1 MPHSSE
7 RTDVRLITVTNLTKK
22 YGKKAAVDNISFTV
36 NEGEIV
42 GFLGPNG
49 AGKTTTMN
57 ILTGYLSMSS
67 GSASVGGFDILENPN
82 EVKKLVGYLPEH
94 PPLYSDMTVDAYL
107 KFVFKLKKC
116 KDLDM
121 KSHVAEICDVVKLSD
136 VRGRIIGHLSKGY
149 QQRVGLAQALIGNP
163 PVLILDEPTVG
174 LDPRQIIEI
183 RDLIKDLGKQRTD
196 ILSTHILPEVQAV
209 CGRIIVINRGRLV
222 ADDSAENLTRNAG
235 GKPAYSVTIDGA
247 EGQVIAALRGIAGVT
262 SVKRIAE
269 KEKGTFEYLVEA
281 EKDTDIRKAIFNVC
295 VSLGTPL
302 IETHPVASSLE
313 DVFINLTGGSRRA
326 PGGKAKRSV
335 KKREEADR

>member
-1 MPHSSE
+1 M
-7 RTDVRLITVTNLTKK
+7 ITVTNLTKK

-183 RDLIKDLGKQRTD
+183 RDLIKDLGRQRTV
-196 ILSTHILPEVQAV
+196 ILSSHILPEVQAV

-247 EGQVIAALRGIAGVT
+247 EGQVIAALRGIPGVA
-262 SVKRIAE
+262 SVKRVAE

-326 PGGKAKRSV
+326 PGAKAKRSV
-335 KKREEADR
+335 KKREEADL

>member
-1 MPHSSE
+1 M
-7 RTDVRLITVTNLTKK
+7 ITVTNLTKK

-183 RDLIKDLGKQRTD
+183 RDLIKDLGKQRTV
-196 ILSTHILPEVQAV
+196 ILSSHILPEVQAV

-335 KKREEADR
+335 KKREEADL

>member
-1 MPHSSE
+1 M
-7 RTDVRLITVTNLTKK
+7 ITVTNLTKK

-67 GSASVGGFDILENPN
+67 GSASVGGFDILESPN
-82 EVKKLVGYLPEH
+82 EAKRLIGYLPEH
-94 PPLYSDMTVDAYL
+94 PPLYSDMTVDAFL

-116 KDLDM
+116 SGLSM
-121 KSHVAEICDVVKLSD
+121 KSHIAEICDVVKISD

-183 RDLIKDLGKQRTD
+183 RDLIKDLGKQRTV
-196 ILSTHILPEVQAV
+196 ILSSHILPEVQAI
-209 CGRIIVINRGRLV
+209 CGRIIVINHGRLV

-235 GKPAYSVTIDGA
+235 GKPVYSVTIDGA
-247 EGQVIAALRGIAGVT
+247 EGQVIAALRGIAGVA
-262 SVKRIAE
+262 SVKRVAE
-269 KEKGTFEYLVEA
+269 PEKGTFEYLVEA

-313 DVFINLTGGSRRA
+313 DVFINLTGGSRKA

-335 KKREEADR
+335 RKREEDDR

>member
-1 MPHSSE
+1 M
-7 RTDVRLITVTNLTKK
+7 ITVTNLTKK

-183 RDLIKDLGKQRTD
+183 RDLIKDLGKQRTV
-196 ILSTHILPEVQAV
+196 ILSSHILPEVQAV

-235 GKPAYSVTIDGA
+235 GRPAYSVTIDGA

-262 SVKRIAE
+262 SVKRVAE

>member
-1 MPHSSE
+1 LPHSSE

-36 NEGEIV
+36 NEGDIV

-67 GSASVGGFDILENPN
+67 GSASVGGFDILESPN
-82 EVKKLVGYLPEH
+82 EAKKLIGYLPEH

-116 KDLDM
+116 KGLNM
-121 KSHVAEICDVVKLSD
+121 SSHIAEICDVVKISD

-149 QQRVGLAQALIGNP
+149 QQRVGLAQALIGDP

-183 RDLIKDLGKQRTD
+183 RDLIKDLGKQRTV
-196 ILSTHILPEVQAV
+196 ILSSHILSEVQAI
-209 CGRIIVINRGRLV
+209 CGRIIVINHGRLV

-247 EGQVIAALRGIAGVT
+247 EGAVIAALRGIPGVT
-262 SVKRIAE
+262 SVKRVAE
-269 KEKGTFEYLVEA
+269 KEKGTFEYLLEA

-302 IETHPVASSLE
+302 IETHPVSSSLE
-313 DVFINLTGGSRRA
+313 DVFISLTGGSRRA

-335 KKREEADR
+335 KKREEGDR

>member
-1 MPHSSE
+1 
-7 RTDVRLITVTNLTKK
+7 LITVTNLTKK

-183 RDLIKDLGKQRTD
+183 RDLIKDLGKQRTV
-196 ILSTHILPEVQAV
+196 ILSSHILPEVQAV

-262 SVKRIAE
+262 SVKRVAE

-335 KKREEADR
+335 KKREEADL